1 MATFEQKLSISM
13 FSSVLFYFVNYPFS
27 PGVVCPKNKQLITN
41 MVTFFMLS
49 FLTMSGSNV
58 KIGTKIKHSLYSS
71 LIFYFVSSPAL
82 YSLVGSVLGSSF
94 SDQNGCGTLYGLILH
109 TVVYCCILV
118 AVMYLP

>member
-1 MATFEQKLSISM
+1 MATFETKLSISM

-27 PGVVCPKNKQLITN
+27 PGVACPKHKQLISN
-41 MVTFFMLS
+41 MVIFFMLS

-58 KIGTKIKHSLYSS
+58 KTGTKIKHSLYSS

-82 YSLVGSVLGSSF
+82 YSLVGSVFGSSF
-94 SDQNGCGTLYGLILH
+94 SDQNGCGTLYGLMLH